1 MKESRCNLKIS
12 ADKLL
17 SYYSGKARNVI
28 AKCDDGTTIQ
38 FPVEVLRPF
47 ISRDGICG
55 RFVIRYD
62 KDNKFAGIEKISD

>member
-1 MKESRCNLKIS
+1 MKESRCSLNIS

-17 SYYSGKARNVI
+17 SYYSGKVRNVI

-38 FPVEVLRPF
+38 FPVEILRPF
-47 ISRDGICG
+47 ISHEGING

-62 KDNKFAGIEKISD
+62 ENNKLAGIEKITG